1 MAPLYVTVLEG
12 TGALAPWIPAWESL
26 ARRSLEPN
34 AFHEPWLMLPG
45 LEAFGAGKEVL
56 FVLVHGAAGPQA
68 DALPELLGLFPLEY
82 ARRYRGLPL
91 RHLRLWRHRHC
102 FLGTPLLD
110 AARSREVLSRFLDW
124 VADDARSCVVEW
136 EMVAADGPFLR
147 ALNAVMNERRQP
159 VHVAYSY
166 ERGLLCRRASPEDYL
181 NEALP
186 RESRRELRRLERRLG
201 EQGSLAYEELTQPAE
216 TGDWVERFL
225 AVEASG
231 WKGQRGSALAST
243 EANRHF
249 FTRAAT
255 LGAERGRLMMLEM
268 RLDGRPVAAKC
279 NFLAAAGGG
288 FTFKIGYDE
297 AYRRYSP
304 GTLLELENIRRFHQR
319 PALSWMDSCAAP
331 DHFMINRLWLDR
343 RALLTCVTATGRA
356 PGDLVVSALPLA
368 RWLYRRVSPALKGVR
383 A

>member
-1 MAPLYVTVLEG
+1 MAPISVTVLAG
-12 TGALAPWIPAWESL
+12 ADALAPWIPAWEAL
-26 ARRSLEPN
+26 AARALEPN

-45 LEAFGAGKEVL
+45 LEAFGAGQDVR
-56 FVLVHGAAGPQA
+56 FVLLHSAPVPGSAPV
-68 DALPELLGLFPLEY
+68 LLGIFPVER
-82 ARRYRGLPL
+82 ATRYRGLPL

-110 AARSREVLSRFLDW
+110 ATRAREVLSRFLDW
-124 VADDARSCVVEW
+124 VAAEGRSCAMEW
-136 EMVAADGPFLR
+136 EMVSADGAFLR

-159 VHVAYSY
+159 VYVAYSY
-166 ERGLLCRRASPEDYL
+166 DRGLLRRRGSTEDYL
-181 NEALP
+181 EEALP
-186 RESRRELRRLERRLG
+186 RDSRRELRRLERRLG
-201 EQGSLAYEELTQPAE
+201 EQGKLEYAEWAQPAGACE
-216 TGDWVERFL
+216 WVQRFL

-249 FTRAAT
+249 FTRATA

-297 AYRRYSP
+297 AFKRYSP
-304 GTLLELENIRRFHQR
+304 GTLLEIENIRRFHDR
-319 PALSWMDSCAAP
+319 PALAWMDSCATP

-343 RALLTCVTATGRA
+343 RAVLTCVTATGRV

-368 RWLYRRVSPALKGVR
+368 RWLYRRLTPAKQG